1 MASVRVFVDDAVL
14 GRLPPVCARTGA
26 PADGKL
32 RVEQAIGG
40 IGAGWLLVFL
50 GPPGWLALVVLAA
63 SMRHETL
70 TVRLP
75 YCASAVEHELRLAR
89 VRFMGALGAVGFT
102 IAALVLA
109 SPLKEFGAV
118 AAVAAF
124 TVAAIA
130 HVRLAF
136 VRIGIRLDASRRWL
150 TLSGV
155 HLGFA
160 TAVEALHDGVATP

>member
-32 RVEQAIGG
+32 RTEQAIGG

-50 GPPGWLALVVLAA
+50 GPLGWVVLLVLAA
-63 SMRHETL
+63 SRRRETL

-75 YCASAVEHELRLAR
+75 YSASAVDREFRFVR
-89 VRFMGALGAVGFT
+89 VRFMGALGTVGFT

-109 SPLKEFGAV
+109 SPLKEFAAA
-118 AAVAAF
+118 AAVVAF
-124 TVAAIA
+124 TVATIV

-136 VRIGIRLDASRRWL
+136 VRIIIRLDASRRWV

-155 HLGFA
+155 HSGFA